1 MYSPKFP
8 LKIDDLRK
16 VINVGRLKA
25 TWKAKVREAMRNQP
39 IPDPLENL
47 DFHVGLNSNCEAIE
61 AEVCSA
67 SYIPRPPNRF
77 LSEKSKGLCRQL
89 VIPTVKDALILQT
102 LSDALWVEIRS
113 KAPTKKSF
121 YSPADHGFSKA
132 VKGHAAEY
140 GSFAA
145 WLAFQRT
152 VFGFTKTKQ
161 YLVVTDI
168 ANYYDF
174 ISYEHLRN
182 ILADLS
188 LAKEH
193 ALDLLIYSLSCMLWQ
208 PDYMP
213 RVPVGLPQMNLD
225 APRLLAHCF
234 LFEIDKFLDS
244 VPGADFA
251 RFMDDI
257 DIGID
262 TLSGAR
268 NVLKNLDLALQTR
281 QVRLNSGK
289 TRILTEMEAR
299 VHFKIRENI
308 LLSDLAARIASKKKS
323 KTTLFNE
330 KRKIEISLRTGLRKG
345 TFASGNGDKILK
357 RLLNLA
363 RESSATIHDEH
374 FLKMFENWPSAR
386 TAILNWW
393 QHQTAP
399 AINLHLATEILQD
412 GFLVDDAGRVDIATA
427 LVAARLPDTS
437 YVRSHIKQILVS
449 ISSDSI
455 WSLYAQIW
463 IISKYGSVDELMN
476 VVQSKTSVWSNYE
489 RLSRL
494 VAGTMPRFLGQPDLP
509 KFRAIL
515 RQTSNIATI
524 SVLQFHDELS
534 TTTSGYTSIGGFI
547 RAPNKSLPNQ
557 ISHSKFLMLLSALH
571 NPTIVPTAASH
582 LKSIHSVALSDE
594 YYKQLVP

>member
-1 MYSPKFP
+1 MHSPKFP

-16 VINVGRLKA
+16 VINVGRLK
-25 TWKAKVREAMRNQP
+25 TIWKAKVREAMRSQP

-47 DFHVGLNSNCEAIE
+47 DFHVRLNSNCEAIE

-89 VIPTVKDALILQT
+89 VIPSVKDALILQT
-102 LSDALWVEIRS
+102 LSDALWVEIRL

-132 VKGHAAEY
+132 IKGHAAEY

-145 WLAFQRT
+145 WLAFQKT
-152 VFGFTKTKQ
+152 VFGFTATKK

-244 VPGADFA
+244 VSSADFA

-262 TLSGAR
+262 SISEAR
-268 NVLKNLDLALQTR
+268 EILKNLDLALQTR
-281 QVRLNSGK
+281 QIRLNSGK
-289 TRILTEMEAR
+289 TRILTEAEAR
-299 VHFKIRENI
+299 AHFKIRENV
-308 LLSDLAARIASKKKS
+308 LLNSLAERIALKKS
-323 KTTLFNE
+323 KTSLFNE
-330 KRKIEISLRTGLRKG
+330 RRKIEIGLRTGMRKG
-345 TFASGNGDKILK
+345 TFTTGNGDKILK

-363 RESSATIHDEH
+363 RETSADLTKEH
-374 FLKMFENWPSAR
+374 FLKIFEDWPSVRSVA
-386 TAILNWW
+386 LNWW
-393 QHQTAP
+393 QHQPAP
-399 AINLHLATEILQD
+399 VMKLHLITELAQD
-412 GFLVDDAGRVDIATA
+412 GFLVDDAARMDIATA
-427 LVAARLPDTS
+427 LVAARLPDTA
-437 YVRSHIKQILVS
+437 YVRNHIKQILLGMN
-449 ISSDSI
+449 SDSV

-463 IISKYGSVDELMN
+463 IASKYRSSDELMSL
-476 VVQSKTSVWSNYE
+476 VESKVSVWSNHE

-494 VAGTMPRFLGQPDLP
+494 VAGTLPRFLGLSSLS

-515 RQTSNIATI
+515 HQTNNIGVL
-524 SVLQFHDELS
+524 SVLQFHDDLS
-534 TTTSGYTSIGGFI
+534 TTTSGYTSVGGFI
-547 RAPNKSLPNQ
+547 RAPNKSLPNR

-571 NPTIVPTAASH
+571 NPTIAPTAAAH
-582 LKSIHSVALSDE
+582 LKSIHSVALSDNF
-594 YYKQLVP
+594 YKPLVP

>member
-1 MYSPKFP
+1 MHSPKFP

-16 VINVGRLKA
+16 VVNVGRLKGV
-25 TWKAKVREAMRNQP
+25 WKAKVREAMRNQP

-47 DFHVGLNSNCEAIE
+47 DFHVLLNSYCEAIE
-61 AEVCSA
+61 TEVCSA
-67 SYIPRPPNRF
+67 SYIPRPPDRF

-89 VIPTVKDALILQT
+89 VIPSVKDALILQT
-102 LSDALWVEIRS
+102 LSDAIWAEIKL
-113 KAPTKKSF
+113 KAPTKKAF

-132 VKGHAAEY
+132 TKGHTSEY

-145 WLAFQRT
+145 WLAFQKT
-152 VFGFTKTKQ
+152 VFGFTDTKQ

-244 VPGADFA
+244 VPAADFA

-257 DIGID
+257 DIGVDSI
-262 TLSGAR
+262 SEAR
-268 NVLKNLDLALQTR
+268 DILKNLDLALQTR

-289 TRILTEMEAR
+289 TRILTENEAR
-299 VHFKIRENI
+299 LHFKIRENA
-308 LLSDLAARIASKKKS
+308 LLNSLAGRIATNKGT
-323 KTTLFNE
+323 TTLFSE
-330 KRKIEISLRTGLRKG
+330 RRKIEISVRTGLRKG
-345 TFASGNGDKILK
+345 TFATGNGDKILK

-363 RESSATIHDEH
+363 KDTKAGLSDEH
-374 FLKMFENWPSAR
+374 FIEVFEKWPSAR
-386 TAILNWW
+386 PTILNWW
-393 QHQTAP
+393 QHQPAP
-399 AINLHLATEILQD
+399 ELKLHLITELVQD
-412 GFLVDDAGRVDIATA
+412 GFLVDDQAPMDVAVA
-427 LVAARLPDTS
+427 LVAARLPNTAF
-437 YVRSHIKQILVS
+437 VRSRIKQILHCMNPDSVWGLYGKIWIAS
-449 ISSDSI
+449 KYSSTDELMVLIESKVSI
-455 WSLYAQIW
+455 WS
-463 IISKYGSVDELMN
+463 N
-476 VVQSKTSVWSNYE
+476 HE

-494 VAGTMPRFLGQPDLP
+494 VAGVLPRFLGFSSLS
-509 KFRAIL
+509 KFQAIL
-515 RQTSNIATI
+515 RQANNIGGL
-524 SVLQFHDELS
+524 SVRQFHQDLS
-534 TTTSGYTSIGGFI
+534 STTSGYTSVGGFI
-547 RAPNKSLPNQ
+547 RAPNKSLPNR
-557 ISHSKFLMLLSALH
+557 ITHAKFLMLLSALH
-571 NPTIVPTAASH
+571 NPTIAPTAANH
-582 LKSIHSVALSDE
+582 LKIIHSVALSDE
-594 YYKQLVP
+594 FYLPLIP